1 MRAQITEAMKDAMR
15 ARDAERLSTIRLI
28 QAALK
33 DKDIANRGQGKPEAG
48 ADEIVQVL
56 AKMVKAREDAAKL
69 YDEGGRPE
77 LAAKERAEIVVVK
90 GFMPAQMDDAAIE
103 TAVRAAIAATGAAS
117 IKDMGKVVAELKAR
131 HAGKMDFG
139 KASALVKAALG

>member
-15 ARDAERLSTIRLI
+15 AKDSERLSTIRLI
-28 QAALK
+28 QSALK

-48 ADEIVQVL
+48 ADEIVQLL

-69 YDEGGRPE
+69 YDEGARPE

-90 GFMPAQMDDAAIE
+90 GFMPVQMDEGDIKAAV
-103 TAVRAAIAATGAAS
+103 AAAIAATGAAS
-117 IKDMGKVVAELKAR
+117 IKDMGKVVAELKAH

-139 KASALVKAALG
+139 KASAMVKAALG

>member
-15 ARDAERLSTIRLI
+15 AKDSERLSTIRLI
-28 QAALK
+28 QSALK

-48 ADEIVQVL
+48 ADEIVPLL

-90 GFMPAQMDDAAIE
+90 GFMPDQMDEGDIKAAV
-103 TAVRAAIAATGAAS
+103 AAAIAATGAAS
-117 IKDMGKVVAELKAR
+117 IKDMGKVVAELKAH

-139 KASALVKAALG
+139 KASAMVKAALG